1 MLGLLE
7 FFSET
12 SMVWERLFMEVFCG
26 ISINDTYQ
34 EMFLISNRDML
45 DIQKAMQ
52 TTGALTITG
61 DLSVY

>member
-1 MLGLLE
+1 
-7 FFSET
+7 
-12 SMVWERLFMEVFCG
+12 MVWERLFMKVFCG

-34 EMFLISNRDML
+34 EMFLISNMDML

-52 TTGALTITG
+52 TTEALTITG